1 MEKNREQ
8 KRLTLSEYDAI
19 VAFDRL
25 CFPEDHW
32 TEEDWRELLADER
45 AVYLALLDDGRIVG
59 DVFVYNWQGE
69 RDYGKIMNLAVH
81 PAYRRRRLAAGLRAA
96 TELLQAAGLPRIC
109 GETRLSNEAMRRT
122 FAACGYRLT
131 RIEEAYYDH
140 PPESACKR
148 MKDNLKRKFKRYA
161 APKDRGGVQTVKNP
175 AQPKVSEG
183 RKGERKPSGCP
194 SRSIPA
200 AAAKM

>member
-1 MEKNREQ
+1 MEQ

-25 CFPEDHW
+25 CFPQDHW
-32 TEEDWRELLADER
+32 TEEDWR
-45 AVYLALLDDGRIVG
+45 
-59 DVFVYNWQGE
+59 
-69 RDYGKIMNLAVH
+69 VH
-81 PAYRRRRLAAGLRAA
+81 PAYRGRRLAAGLLRAA

-140 PPESACKR
+140 PPESACK
-148 MKDNLKRKFKRYA
+148 Y
-161 APKDRGGVQTVKNP
+161 
-175 AQPKVSEG
+175 
-183 RKGERKPSGCP
+183 ERQLEK
-194 SRSIPA
+194 
-200 AAAKM
+200 

>member
-1 MEKNREQ
+1 MEQ

-69 RDYGKIMNLAVH
+69 RDYGIFFINSK
-81 PAYRRRRLAAGLRAA
+81 
-96 TELLQAAGLPRIC
+96 
-109 GETRLSNEAMRRT
+109 
-122 FAACGYRLT
+122 LT
-131 RIEEAYYDH
+131 
-140 PPESACKR
+140 
-148 MKDNLKRKFKRYA
+148 
-161 APKDRGGVQTVKNP
+161 
-175 AQPKVSEG
+175 
-183 RKGERKPSGCP
+183 
-194 SRSIPA
+194 
-200 AAAKM
+200 

>member
-1 MEKNREQ
+1 MEQ

-25 CFPEDHW
+25 CFPQDHW
-32 TEEDWRELLADER
+32 TEEDW
-45 AVYLALLDDGRIVG
+45 
-59 DVFVYNWQGE
+59 
-69 RDYGKIMNLAVH
+69 
-81 PAYRRRRLAAGLRAA
+81 PAYRGRRLAAGLLCAA

-140 PPESACKR
+140 PPESACK
-148 MKDNLKRKFKRYA
+148 Y
-161 APKDRGGVQTVKNP
+161 
-175 AQPKVSEG
+175 
-183 RKGERKPSGCP
+183 ERQFEK
-194 SRSIPA
+194 
-200 AAAKM
+200 

>member
-1 MEKNREQ
+1 MEQ

-81 PAYRRRRLAAGLRAA
+81 PARETPPLPQRSTLPGRASASRRA
-96 TELLQAAGLPRIC
+96 
-109 GETRLSNEAMRRT
+109 
-122 FAACGYRLT
+122 
-131 RIEEAYYDH
+131 
-140 PPESACKR
+140 SAR
-148 MKDNLKRKFKRYA
+148 
-161 APKDRGGVQTVKNP
+161 PVSVK
-175 AQPKVSEG
+175 A
-183 RKGERKPSGCP
+183 R
-194 SRSIPA
+194 
-200 AAAKM
+200 

>member
-1 MEKNREQ
+1 MEQ

-81 PAYRRRRLAAGLRAA
+81 PAYRRRRLAAGLLRAA

-122 FAACGYRLT
+122 SVA
-131 RIEEAYYDH
+131 
-140 PPESACKR
+140 
-148 MKDNLKRKFKRYA
+148 
-161 APKDRGGVQTVKNP
+161 
-175 AQPKVSEG
+175 
-183 RKGERKPSGCP
+183 
-194 SRSIPA
+194 PA
-200 AAAKM
+200 ATG

>member
-1 MEKNREQ
+1 MEQ

-69 RDYGKIMNLAVH
+69 RDYGKIMNLAGC
-81 PAYRRRRLAAGLRAA
+81 RGSAARHVSRMRPCAAHSPPAA
-96 TELLQAAGLPRIC
+96 TG
-109 GETRLSNEAMRRT
+109 
-122 FAACGYRLT
+122 
-131 RIEEAYYDH
+131 
-140 PPESACKR
+140 
-148 MKDNLKRKFKRYA
+148 
-161 APKDRGGVQTVKNP
+161 
-175 AQPKVSEG
+175 
-183 RKGERKPSGCP
+183 
-194 SRSIPA
+194 
-200 AAAKM
+200 

>member
-1 MEKNREQ
+1 MEQ

-25 CFPEDHW
+25 CFPQDHW

-81 PAYRRRRLAAGLRAA
+81 PAYRGRRLAAGLLRAA
-96 TELLQAAGLPRIC
+96 TELLQAAGLFC
-109 GETRLSNEAMRRT
+109 
-122 FAACGYRLT
+122 
-131 RIEEAYYDH
+131 
-140 PPESACKR
+140 
-148 MKDNLKRKFKRYA
+148 
-161 APKDRGGVQTVKNP
+161 
-175 AQPKVSEG
+175 
-183 RKGERKPSGCP
+183 SG
-194 SRSIPA
+194 
-200 AAAKM
+200 

>member
-1 MEKNREQ
+1 MEQ

-25 CFPEDHW
+25 CFPQDHW

-81 PAYRRRRLAAGLRAA
+81 PAYRGRRLAAGLLRAA

-109 GETRLSNEAMRRT
+109 GETRLSNEAMRILQFGKQLDEKAQRDFFDKLICFFMRWT
-122 FAACGYRLT
+122 QTRPVRSGASSRERSVMSSPSFRPGGAGGQGTAAR
-131 RIEEAYYDH
+131 
-140 PPESACKR
+140 P
-148 MKDNLKRKFKRYA
+148 
-161 APKDRGGVQTVKNP
+161 
-175 AQPKVSEG
+175 
-183 RKGERKPSGCP
+183 
-194 SRSIPA
+194 
-200 AAAKM
+200 

>member
-1 MEKNREQ
+1 MSG
-8 KRLTLSEYDAI
+8 TGA
-19 VAFDRL
+19 
-25 CFPEDHW
+25 
-32 TEEDWRELLADER
+32 ELLADER

-81 PAYRRRRLAAGLRAA
+81 PAYRGRRLAAGLLRAA

-140 PPESACKR
+140 PPESACK
-148 MKDNLKRKFKRYA
+148 Y
-161 APKDRGGVQTVKNP
+161 
-175 AQPKVSEG
+175 
-183 RKGERKPSGCP
+183 ERQLEK
-194 SRSIPA
+194 
-200 AAAKM
+200 

>member
-1 MEKNREQ
+1 MEQ

-45 AVYLALLDDGRIVG
+45 
-59 DVFVYNWQGE
+59 
-69 RDYGKIMNLAVH
+69 DYGKIMNLAVH
-81 PAYRRRRLAAGLRAA
+81 PAYRGRRLAAGLLRAA

-140 PPESACKR
+140 PPESACK
-148 MKDNLKRKFKRYA
+148 Y
-161 APKDRGGVQTVKNP
+161 
-175 AQPKVSEG
+175 
-183 RKGERKPSGCP
+183 ERQFET
-194 SRSIPA
+194 
-200 AAAKM
+200 

>member
-1 MEKNREQ
+1 MEQ

-25 CFPEDHW
+25 CFPVVVD
-32 TEEDWRELLADER
+32 
-45 AVYLALLDDGRIVG
+45 
-59 DVFVYNWQGE
+59 NWQGE

-81 PAYRRRRLAAGLRAA
+81 PAYRGRRLAAGLLRAA

-140 PPESACKR
+140 PPESACK
-148 MKDNLKRKFKRYA
+148 Y
-161 APKDRGGVQTVKNP
+161 
-175 AQPKVSEG
+175 
-183 RKGERKPSGCP
+183 ERQFET
-194 SRSIPA
+194 
-200 AAAKM
+200 

>member
-1 MEKNREQ
+1 MEQ

-81 PAYRRRRLAAGLRAA
+81 PAYRGRRLAAGLLRSCCRRPGCRGSAARRVSRMRPCAVHSPPAA
-96 TELLQAAGLPRIC
+96 TG
-109 GETRLSNEAMRRT
+109 
-122 FAACGYRLT
+122 
-131 RIEEAYYDH
+131 
-140 PPESACKR
+140 
-148 MKDNLKRKFKRYA
+148 
-161 APKDRGGVQTVKNP
+161 
-175 AQPKVSEG
+175 
-183 RKGERKPSGCP
+183 
-194 SRSIPA
+194 
-200 AAAKM
+200 

>member
-1 MEKNREQ
+1 MGRENCACCRAADKTLLTFPAAGHGMSYMADQ
-8 KRLTLSEYDAI
+8 ERYLAAVTDFLGRVFGEEYGTKRLTLSEYDAI

-25 CFPEDHW
+25 CFPQDHW

-81 PAYRRRRLAAGLRAA
+81 PAYRGRRLAAGLLRAA

-140 PPESACKR
+140 PPESACK
-148 MKDNLKRKFKRYA
+148 Y
-161 APKDRGGVQTVKNP
+161 
-175 AQPKVSEG
+175 
-183 RKGERKPSGCP
+183 ERQFET
-194 SRSIPA
+194 
-200 AAAKM
+200 

>member
-1 MEKNREQ
+1 MKNALEVSH
-8 KRLTLSEYDAI
+8 LTKDYGSFKLDDVSFTVPGGTIMGLIGENGAGKSTTIKCILNLVRRDGGEI
-19 VAFDRL
+19 QVLGLDN
-25 CFPEDHW
+25 
-32 TEEDWRELLADER
+32 LADER

-81 PAYRRRRLAAGLRAA
+81 PAYRGRRLAAGLLRAA

-140 PPESACKR
+140 PPESACK
-148 MKDNLKRKFKRYA
+148 Y
-161 APKDRGGVQTVKNP
+161 
-175 AQPKVSEG
+175 
-183 RKGERKPSGCP
+183 ERQFET
-194 SRSIPA
+194 
-200 AAAKM
+200 

>member
-1 MEKNREQ
+1 MEQ

-69 RDYGKIMNLAVH
+69 RDYGKIIEPCGPPGVPRAQ
-81 PAYRRRRLAAGLRAA
+81 AGGGTSARGDGAAAGGRAA
-96 TELLQAAGLPRIC
+96 ADL
-109 GETRLSNEAMRRT
+109 RRD
-122 FAACGYRLT
+122 ASL
-131 RIEEAYYDH
+131 E
-140 PPESACKR
+140 
-148 MKDNLKRKFKRYA
+148 
-161 APKDRGGVQTVKNP
+161 
-175 AQPKVSEG
+175 
-183 RKGERKPSGCP
+183 
-194 SRSIPA
+194 
-200 AAAKM
+200 

>member
-1 MEKNREQ
+1 MEQ

-19 VAFDRL
+19 AAFDRL
-25 CFPEDHW
+25 CFPQDHW

-81 PAYRRRRLAAGLRAA
+81 PAYRGRRLAAGLLRAA

-140 PPESACKR
+140 PPESACK
-148 MKDNLKRKFKRYA
+148 Y
-161 APKDRGGVQTVKNP
+161 
-175 AQPKVSEG
+175 
-183 RKGERKPSGCP
+183 ERQFET
-194 SRSIPA
+194 
-200 AAAKM
+200 

>member
-1 MEKNREQ
+1 MEQ

-25 CFPEDHW
+25 CFPQDHW

-81 PAYRRRRLAAGLRAA
+81 PAYRGRRLAAGLLRAA

-131 RIEEAYYDH
+131 RSPDQYTVGEILMLTEGSLA
-140 PPESACKR
+140 PVSCLTPG
-148 MKDNLKRKFKRYA
+148 A
-161 APKDRGGVQTVKNP
+161 APCHRMADCRTY
-175 AQPKVSEG
+175 EMW
-183 RKGERKPSGCP
+183 KGLNDLISNYFGNITLADLALPDQAGNDYV
-194 SRSIPA
+194 I
-200 AAAKM
+200 

>member
-1 MEKNREQ
+1 MEQ

-25 CFPEDHW
+25 CFPQDHW

-59 DVFVYNWQGE
+59 DVLLE
-69 RDYGKIMNLAVH
+69 AYGGRIVNIH
-81 PAYRRRRLAAGLRAA
+81 PSLLPAFRGAHAIEQAMEYGVKVFGA

-140 PPESACKR
+140 PPESACK
-148 MKDNLKRKFKRYA
+148 Y
-161 APKDRGGVQTVKNP
+161 
-175 AQPKVSEG
+175 
-183 RKGERKPSGCP
+183 ERQLEK
-194 SRSIPA
+194 
-200 AAAKM
+200 

>member
-1 MEKNREQ
+1 MEQ

-32 TEEDWRELLADER
+32 SEEDWRELLADER

-81 PAYRRRRLAAGLRAA
+81 PAYRGRRLAAGLLRAA
-96 TELLQAAGLPRIC
+96 TELLQATGLPRRWNGSGQFPAYI
-109 GETRLSNEAMRRT
+109 ENAPDEYSTRLIVCTALCSCR
-122 FAACGYRLT
+122 
-131 RIEEAYYDH
+131 
-140 PPESACKR
+140 S
-148 MKDNLKRKFKRYA
+148 
-161 APKDRGGVQTVKNP
+161 
-175 AQPKVSEG
+175 
-183 RKGERKPSGCP
+183 
-194 SRSIPA
+194 SRSDDIWSI
-200 AAAKM
+200 

>member
-1 MEKNREQ
+1 MEQ

-25 CFPEDHW
+25 CFPQDHW

-81 PAYRRRRLAAGLRAA
+81 PAYRGRRLAAGLLRAA

-122 FAACGYRLT
+122 FAACAPRRRSSPTAGRGPRGRSGHRL
-131 RIEEAYYDH
+131 R
-140 PPESACKR
+140 
-148 MKDNLKRKFKRYA
+148 
-161 APKDRGGVQTVKNP
+161 P
-175 AQPKVSEG
+175 AGRSDAEG
-183 RKGERKPSGCP
+183 PDCG
-194 SRSIPA
+194 
-200 AAAKM
+200 

>member
-1 MEKNREQ
+1 MEQ

-25 CFPEDHW
+25 CFPQDHW

-81 PAYRRRRLAAGLRAA
+81 PGTAGAGWRQDFCARRRSCCRRPGCRGSAARHVSRMRPCAAHSPPAA
-96 TELLQAAGLPRIC
+96 TG
-109 GETRLSNEAMRRT
+109 
-122 FAACGYRLT
+122 
-131 RIEEAYYDH
+131 
-140 PPESACKR
+140 
-148 MKDNLKRKFKRYA
+148 
-161 APKDRGGVQTVKNP
+161 
-175 AQPKVSEG
+175 
-183 RKGERKPSGCP
+183 
-194 SRSIPA
+194 
-200 AAAKM
+200 

>member
-1 MEKNREQ
+1 MEQ

-25 CFPEDHW
+25 CFPQDHW

-81 PAYRRRRLAAGLRAA
+81 PAYRRRRLAAGLLRAA
-96 TELLQAAGLPRIC
+96 TELLQAAGLPRVC

-140 PPESACKR
+140 PPESACK
-148 MKDNLKRKFKRYA
+148 Y
-161 APKDRGGVQTVKNP
+161 
-175 AQPKVSEG
+175 
-183 RKGERKPSGCP
+183 ERQFEK
-194 SRSIPA
+194 
-200 AAAKM
+200 

>member
-1 MEKNREQ
+1 MEQ

-25 CFPEDHW
+25 CFPQDHW

-81 PAYRRRRLAAGLRAA
+81 PAYRGRRLAAGLLRAA
-96 TELLQAAGLPRIC
+96 TELLQAAGLR
-109 GETRLSNEAMRRT
+109 GSAARRVSRMRPC
-122 FAACGYRLT
+122 AAHSPPAGYRLT

-140 PPESACKR
+140 PPESACK
-148 MKDNLKRKFKRYA
+148 Y
-161 APKDRGGVQTVKNP
+161 
-175 AQPKVSEG
+175 
-183 RKGERKPSGCP
+183 ERQFEK
-194 SRSIPA
+194 
-200 AAAKM
+200 

>member
-1 MEKNREQ
+1 MEQ

-25 CFPEDHW
+25 CFPQDHW

-81 PAYRRRRLAAGLRAA
+81 PAYRGPSARGDGAAAGGRAA
-96 TELLQAAGLPRIC
+96 ADL
-109 GETRLSNEAMRRT
+109 RRD
-122 FAACGYRLT
+122 ASL
-131 RIEEAYYDH
+131 E
-140 PPESACKR
+140 
-148 MKDNLKRKFKRYA
+148 
-161 APKDRGGVQTVKNP
+161 
-175 AQPKVSEG
+175 
-183 RKGERKPSGCP
+183 
-194 SRSIPA
+194 
-200 AAAKM
+200 

>member
-1 MEKNREQ
+1 M
-8 KRLTLSEYDAI
+8 LPAGS
-19 VAFDRL
+19 
-25 CFPEDHW
+25 
-32 TEEDWRELLADER
+32 
-45 AVYLALLDDGRIVG
+45 LDDGRIVG

-81 PAYRRRRLAAGLRAA
+81 PAYRRRRLAAGLLRAA

-140 PPESACKR
+140 PPESACK
-148 MKDNLKRKFKRYA
+148 Y
-161 APKDRGGVQTVKNP
+161 
-175 AQPKVSEG
+175 
-183 RKGERKPSGCP
+183 ERQFEK
-194 SRSIPA
+194 
-200 AAAKM
+200 